1 MQPILL
7 QASGTTGSV
16 VGFLVSLLVG
26 ALGIYV
32 AGRVVADAGSYTY
45 AIVTALIGS
54 LVWFLVAFFVGF
66 IPLLGPLLALL
77 AYLWVINSRYPGGWG
92 TAAAI
97 ALVAWAAT
105 VAVVYLL
112 ALLNLVAVEAL
123 GIPGV

>member
-7 QASGTTGSV
+7 QATGTTGSI

-54 LVWFLVAFFVGF
+54 LVWFLVALVVPFVGS
-66 IPLLGPLLALL
+66 ILALV
-77 AYLWVINSRYPGGWG
+77 AYLWIINSRYPGGWG

-112 ALLNLVAVEAL
+112 ALLNLVTAEAL
-123 GIPGV
+123 GVPGV